1 MIIDDLFSM
10 INLKKNKDFLQ
21 KLDEVNINLLDEYKS
36 NFLQEAIAFNNN
48 EIAFELISR
57 WINLNH
63 QDYKWQTCLHYLWVY
78 NNLEIAEII
87 LKAWWDINIK
97 DIYGNNA
104 LWTATIN
111 SKGKNYEIVK
121 LFLKYWWYSNDKN
134 NYEKSPLDLAKEIW
148 DPKLIEIL
156 NWK

>member
-57 WINLNH
+57 
-63 QDYKWQTCLHYLWVY
+63 
-78 NNLEIAEII
+78 
-87 LKAWWDINIK
+87 
-97 DIYGNNA
+97 
-104 LWTATIN
+104 
-111 SKGKNYEIVK
+111 
-121 LFLKYWWYSNDKN
+121 
-134 NYEKSPLDLAKEIW
+134 
-148 DPKLIEIL
+148 
-156 NWK
+156 